1 MFFSPYLYFFMCLSL
16 LFSMLSCAAH
26 DFLADGDQN
35 APKFHLCK
43 SNVFWDSF
51 LGEIMEVKVH
61 DGATPVM

>member
-1 MFFSPYLYFFMCLSL
+1 
-16 LFSMLSCAAH
+16 MLSCAVH

-61 DGATPVM
+61 DGATPVMWMLV